1 MRCSDCRHLLM
12 EADPAELRGIGHSD
26 LAAHLRTCETCRRAA
41 RQLLD
46 GEQLL
51 RAALLDLRPHGSAA
65 VAAQAA
71 IRASGRRRR
80 RLFVVVPLMTAAGI
94 AALLLLLLR
103 PGEFTPGTP
112 RPLAGPPPI
121 VEAPSGQDVIVY
133 QTANPDVVVVWLYQ
147 RKGG

>member
-1 MRCSDCRHLLM
+1 MRCSECRHLLT
-12 EADPAELRGIGHSD
+12 EADPGELRGIGNSD
-26 LAAHLRTCETCRRAA
+26 LAAHLRACETCRGAA

-71 IRASGRRRR
+71 IRASHRRRR
-80 RLFVVVPLMTAAGI
+80 RFVLVPLMAAAGLT
-94 AALLLLLLR
+94 ALLLLR

-112 RPLAGPPPI
+112 QQWAGPPPI
-121 VEAPSGQDVIVY
+121 VEAPSGQNVIVY

-147 RKGG
+147 RKGS